1 MQLVEFSS
9 LSTLT
14 ISLLKM
20 LLITLATFVVG
31 LVLLALGGD
40 RFVLGSEAI
49 AKNLR
54 LPPIVIGLTVAGFA
68 TSAPEMLISAIA
80 SAGGNPSLALGNAV
94 GSNIA
99 NIGLVL
105 GVAALIQP
113 LTLRSTAI
121 RQQLLALFLITIL
134 AVPLFFDGFLSR
146 NDGYILLASLFPL
159 TALLVVLSLR
169 SKQPNS
175 AHTAIATSSS
185 GDMGTPKAVMWLT
198 IGLTLML
205 FGADLLVDGAET
217 LARAIG
223 ISDLVIGLTMV
234 AVGTS
239 LPELAVAIAGVLKH
253 KYDLVIGNII
263 GSNIFNLLAVIGIA
277 GAIEPH
283 ELDSRVLELDY
294 PVMAGFT
301 LVLFMLAYNQRK
313 KQVISRLVGG
323 ILLVAFFVYHGSM
336 AWNIFST

>member
-1 MQLVEFSS
+1 
-9 LSTLT
+9 
-14 ISLLKM
+14 M

-31 LVLLALGGD
+31 LALLAFGGD

-49 AKNLR
+49 AKNLK
-54 LPPIVIGLTVAGFA
+54 LPPIVIGLTIAGFA
-68 TSAPEMLISAIA
+68 TSAPEMLISAVA

-113 LTLRSTAI
+113 LTLHSAAT
-121 RQQLLALFLITIL
+121 RQQLLALFLVTIL
-134 AVPLFFDGFLSR
+134 AMPLFFDGSLSR
-146 NDGYILLASLFPL
+146 NDGYILLASLLPL

-175 AHTAIATSSS
+175 TTAIATSSS
-185 GDMGTPKAVMWLT
+185 VDMGTPKAVMWLI

-205 FGADLLVDGAET
+205 FGADQVVTSAEFF
-217 LARAIG
+217 AREIG
-223 ISDLVIGLTMV
+223 ISDLVIGLTIV

-239 LPELAVAIAGVLKH
+239 LPELAVAIAGVLKRR
-253 KYDLVIGNII
+253 YDLVIGNII

-283 ELDSRVLELDY
+283 KLDGRILELDY

-313 KQVISRLVGG
+313 KQVIGRLVGG
-323 ILLVAFFVYHGSM
+323 IFLSAFFVYHGSM

>member
-1 MQLVEFSS
+1 
-9 LSTLT
+9 
-14 ISLLKM
+14 M

-31 LVLLALGGD
+31 LALLAFGGD

-54 LPPIVIGLTVAGFA
+54 LPPIVIGLTIAGFA
-68 TSAPEMLISAIA
+68 TSAPEMLISAVA

-113 LTLRSTAI
+113 LTLHSAAT
-121 RQQLLALFLITIL
+121 RQQLLALFLVTIL

-169 SKQPNS
+169 SKQPDS
-175 AHTAIATSSS
+175 TTAIATSSS
-185 GDMGTPKAVMWLT
+185 VDMGTPKAVMWLI

-205 FGADLLVDGAET
+205 FGANRVVTSAEFF
-217 LARAIG
+217 AREIG

-239 LPELAVAIAGVLKH
+239 LPELAVAIAGVLKR

-283 ELDSRVLELDY
+283 ELDGRVLELDY

-313 KQVISRLVGG
+313 KQVIGRLVGG
-323 ILLVAFFVYHGSM
+323 ILLSAFFVYHGSM

>member
-1 MQLVEFSS
+1 
-9 LSTLT
+9 
-14 ISLLKM
+14 M

-31 LVLLALGGD
+31 LALLAFGGD

-54 LPPIVIGLTVAGFA
+54 LPPIVIGLTIAGFA
-68 TSAPEMLISAIA
+68 TSAPEMLISAVA

-113 LTLRSTAI
+113 LTLHSAAT
-121 RQQLLALFLITIL
+121 RQQLLALFLVTIL

-146 NDGYILLASLFPL
+146 NDGYILLASLCPL

-169 SKQPNS
+169 SKQPDS
-175 AHTAIATSSS
+175 TTAIATSSS
-185 GDMGTPKAVMWLT
+185 VDMGTPKAVMWLI

-205 FGADLLVDGAET
+205 FGADRVVTSAEFF
-217 LARAIG
+217 AREIG
-223 ISDLVIGLTMV
+223 ISDLVIGLTIV

-239 LPELAVAIAGVLKH
+239 LPELAVAITGVLKR

-283 ELDSRVLELDY
+283 ELDGRVLELDY

-313 KQVISRLVGG
+313 KQVIGRLVGG
-323 ILLVAFFVYHGSM
+323 ILLSAFFVYHGSM

>member
-1 MQLVEFSS
+1 
-9 LSTLT
+9 
-14 ISLLKM
+14 M

-31 LVLLALGGD
+31 LALLAFGGD

-54 LPPIVIGLTVAGFA
+54 LPPIVIGLTIAGFA
-68 TSAPEMLISAIA
+68 TSAPEMLISAVA

-113 LTLRSTAI
+113 LTLHSAAT
-121 RQQLLALFLITIL
+121 RQQLLALFLVTIL

-169 SKQPNS
+169 SKQPDS
-175 AHTAIATSSS
+175 TTAIATSSS
-185 GDMGTPKAVMWLT
+185 VDMGTPKAVMWLI

-205 FGADLLVDGAET
+205 FGANRVVTSAEFF
-217 LARAIG
+217 AREIG

-239 LPELAVAIAGVLKH
+239 LPELAVAIAGVLKR

-283 ELDSRVLELDY
+283 ELDGRVLELDY

-301 LVLFMLAYNQRK
+301 LVLFILAYNQRK
-313 KQVISRLVGG
+313 KQVIGRLVGG
-323 ILLVAFFVYHGSM
+323 ILLSAFFVYHGSM
-336 AWNIFST
+336 AWDIFST

>member
-1 MQLVEFSS
+1 
-9 LSTLT
+9 
-14 ISLLKM
+14 M
-20 LLITLATFVVG
+20 LLILATFVVG
-31 LVLLALGGD
+31 LALLAFGGD

-49 AKNLR
+49 AKNLK
-54 LPPIVIGLTVAGFA
+54 LPPIVIGLTIAGFA
-68 TSAPEMLISAIA
+68 TSAPEMLISAVA

-113 LTLRSTAI
+113 LTLHSAAT
-121 RQQLLALFLITIL
+121 RQQLLALFLVTIL
-134 AVPLFFDGFLSR
+134 AVPLFFDGSLSR
-146 NDGYILLASLFPL
+146 NDGYILLASLLPL

-169 SKQPNS
+169 SKQPDS
-175 AHTAIATSSS
+175 TTAIATSSS
-185 GDMGTPKAVMWLT
+185 VDMGTPKAVMWLI

-205 FGADLLVDGAET
+205 FGADQVVTSAEFF
-217 LARAIG
+217 AREIG
-223 ISDLVIGLTMV
+223 ISDLVIGLTIV

-239 LPELAVAIAGVLKH
+239 LPELAVAIAGVLKRR
-253 KYDLVIGNII
+253 YDLVIGNII

-283 ELDSRVLELDY
+283 KLDGRVLELDY

-301 LVLFMLAYNQRK
+301 LVLFVLAYNQRK
-313 KQVISRLVGG
+313 KQVIGRLVGG
-323 ILLVAFFVYHGSM
+323 ILLSAFFVYHGSM